1 MVTAREQGKDSA
13 NSSSRVHHQSVD
25 RDLNAHFKRMA
36 ISAARITAFE
46 ILLRVEREQAYASAL
61 LNASRYSELSPADH
75 ALATELTMGVLRWQ
89 SRLDREIA
97 QFSSPPLSKLDLE
110 VLIALRLAAYQ
121 ILFLDRIPARAAVHE
136 SVELVK
142 FARKRSATGYANATL
157 RKIASRAKRQDF
169 PTAASRAQTIPD
181 LSEAAAHPSWLIE
194 RWAVEF
200 GFEAARRICIFDQQA
215 PATAIAVP
223 DPALEEQLAQQ
234 NVILAPGRLLSS
246 ARRVAAGEL
255 ARKQLCRES
264 RIAIQ
269 DEASRLVAL
278 LAGHGANILDCCAA
292 PGGKTRVL
300 AEQNPNSKIVAAE
313 LHCHR
318 AKLLRK
324 LVPHKNVTV
333 INTDIHTFE
342 PKQLFDLVVADVPCS
357 GTGTIARNPE
367 IKWRLKPADLADF
380 EARQLAILRSAM
392 RHVRLG
398 GRLLYSTCSLE
409 PEENHVVI
417 EKLATEA
424 SFAIVDC
431 RQELERLRMEGQL
444 LWKSTDSLLRGRYL
458 RTIPGVHP
466 CDGFFAA
473 ILEKSGN

>member
-1 MVTAREQGKDSA
+1 MVTAREPGNDSA
-13 NSSSRVHHQSVD
+13 NSSSPVHHQSID
-25 RDLNAHFKRMA
+25 RDVQAHFKKTA
-36 ISAARITAFE
+36 ISPARISAFE
-46 ILLRVEREQAYASAL
+46 ILLRVEREQAYASEL
-61 LNASRYSELSPADH
+61 LNSSRYSQLPPADH
-75 ALATELTMGVLRWQ
+75 ALATQLTMGVLRWQ

-97 QFSSPPLSKLDLE
+97 QFSSPPVSKLDLE
-110 VLIALRLAAYQ
+110 VVIALRLAAYQ

-157 RKIASRAKRQDF
+157 RSIASRAKRQDF
-169 PTAASRAQTIPD
+169 PTTASRVQTIAA

-194 RWAVEF
+194 RWAAEF
-200 GFEAARRICIFDQQA
+200 GFEAARRISIFDQQA
-215 PATAIAVP
+215 PATALAAP
-223 DPALEEQLAQQ
+223 DPAVEEQLARR
-234 NVILAPGRLLSS
+234 NVILAPGRLLRS
-246 ARRVAAGEL
+246 ARRVAAGGL
-255 ARKQLCRES
+255 AGKQLGRES

-269 DEASRLVAL
+269 DEASQLVAL
-278 LAGHGANILDCCAA
+278 LAGYGANILDCCAA

-300 AEQNPNSKIVAAE
+300 AEQNPNSKIVAVE
-313 LHCHR
+313 LHSHR
-318 AKLLRK
+318 ARLLRT
-324 LVPHKNVTV
+324 LVPHQNVTV
-333 INTDIHTFE
+333 IHADIRSFE

-367 IKWRLKPADLADF
+367 IKWRLKPAALADF

-392 RHVRLG
+392 RQVRLG

-409 PEENHVVI
+409 REENELVI

-424 SFAIVDC
+424 SFEIVDC
-431 RQELERLRMEGQL
+431 GQELQRLRSEGQL
-444 LWKSTDSLLRGRYL
+444 VWKSLDSLLRGRYL

-473 ILEKSGN
+473 ILEKTGD